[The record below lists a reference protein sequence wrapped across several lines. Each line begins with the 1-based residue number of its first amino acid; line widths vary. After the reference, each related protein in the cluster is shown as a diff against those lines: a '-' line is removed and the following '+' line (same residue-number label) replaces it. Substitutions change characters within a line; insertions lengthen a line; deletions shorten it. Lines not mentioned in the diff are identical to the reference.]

1 MKRFIKKNLFD
12 ISEQCINY
20 INNELFRNIIFLIY
34 LNYFKFTI
42 EIKFI
47 LIQSGLDFIIL
58 LMK

>member
-20 INNELFRNIIFLIY
+20 INNELFRNIIFLIH

-42 EIKFI
+42 KIKFI